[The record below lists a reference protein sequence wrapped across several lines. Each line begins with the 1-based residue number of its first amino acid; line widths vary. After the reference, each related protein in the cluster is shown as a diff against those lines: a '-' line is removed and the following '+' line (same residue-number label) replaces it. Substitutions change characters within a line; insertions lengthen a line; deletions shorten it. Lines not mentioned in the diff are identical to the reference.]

1 MGAKDRCK
9 QGNNEDKEGYS
20 SESVQPGVQLGEIGD
35 NGNSACF
42 FPVQAQL
49 PADRK
54 RIPGQTAQLLPAIP
68 AASVA
73 TMLIAFRP

>member
-9 QGNNEDKEGYS
+9 QGNNEDEEGYS

-35 NGNSACF
+35 DGNSACF
-42 FPVQAQL
+42 FFIQAQL
-49 PADRK
+49 PADR
-54 RIPGQTAQLLPAIP
+54 PGQTAQLLPAIP